1 MEGETM
7 PRRSKGLRSAG
18 RGKFRKEPRMRGKF
32 SVVQATQ
39 ELPIGGKVA
48 IVIEPTVVKG
58 QPHHRY
64 HGKVGVVREKR
75 GKAYVVEVRD
85 GGKIK
90 KLVVRREHLR
100 MVA

>member
-1 MEGETM
+1 M
-7 PRRSKGLRSAG
+7 PRRSKGLRSKG

-39 ELPIGGKVA
+39 ELPVGGKVA
-48 IVIEPTVVKG
+48 VIIEPTVTGG

-64 HGKVGVVREKR
+64 HGRVGVVREKR
-75 GKAYVVEVRD
+75 GKAYVIEIKD
-85 GGKIK
+85 GGKVK
-90 KLVVRREHLR
+90 TLVVGREHLR

>member
-1 MEGETM
+1 MA
-7 PRRSKGLRSAG
+7 RRSKGLKSSG

-32 SVVQATQ
+32 SVVQATSP
-39 ELPIGGKVA
+39 LPIGGKVT
-48 IVIEPTVVKG
+48 ITIEPTVQSG

-64 HGKVGVVREKR
+64 HGRVGIIREKR
-75 GKAYVVEVRD
+75 GRAYVVEIRD

-90 KLVVRREHLR
+90 KLVVGREHLR